1 MSLVCYNDYSEN
13 IRAIHQFLNN
23 NPEIKDEC
31 LNLFNESPKAGIVK
45 LTEYLDKVNSDKV
58 SLYCPML
65 YKKNILNEIKRNY
78 TIIGDEK

>member
-1 MSLVCYNDYSEN
+1 MCFRTYESESGP
-13 IRAIHQFLNN
+13 IIQFLES

-45 LTEYLDKVNSDKV
+45 LTEYLDKVN
-58 SLYCPML
+58 LYCPVL

-78 TIIGDEK
+78 TSIGDNK